1 MIEPSDDVKV
11 EIIFPEKYQEDNV
24 KTMRKF
30 AAAAAHHCKA
40 AALLGENMAIFT
52 LSGISVLQTY
62 SLEEALKVYGVEMI
76 HELYRADGKT
86 YACFYAD
93 VRGLKEKLE
102 GGNYNA

>member
-1 MIEPSDDVKV
+1 MIEPSDDIKV
-11 EIIFPEKYQEDNV
+11 EIIFPEKYLEDNV
-24 KTMRKF
+24 KTMKKF
-30 AAAAAHHCKA
+30 AAAAAHYCKA

-76 HELYRADGKT
+76 HELYRMDDKT
-86 YACFYAD
+86 CACFFAD

-102 GGNYNA
+102 GGD

>member
-1 MIEPSDDVKV
+1 MIEPFDDVKV
-11 EIIFPEKYQEDNV
+11 EIIFPEKYLEDNV
-24 KTMRKF
+24 KTMKKF
-30 AAAAAHHCKA
+30 AAAAAHYCKA

-62 SLEEALKVYGVEMI
+62 SLEEALKVYGVEMT

-86 YACFYAD
+86 HACFYAD

-102 GGNYNA
+102 GGN

>member
-1 MIEPSDDVKV
+1 MIEPSDDIKV
-11 EIIFPEKYQEDNV
+11 EIIFPEKYLEDNV
-24 KTMRKF
+24 KTMKKF

-40 AALLGENMAIFT
+40 AALLGENMTIFT

-76 HELYRADGKT
+76 HELYRMDGKT
-86 YACFYAD
+86 CACFFAD

-102 GGNYNA
+102 GGD

>member
-1 MIEPSDDVKV
+1 MIEPSDDIKV
-11 EIIFPEKYQEDNV
+11 EIIFPEKYLEDNV
-24 KTMRKF
+24 KTMKKF

-40 AALLGENMAIFT
+40 AALLGENMTIFT

-76 HELYRADGKT
+76 HELYRMDGKT
-86 YACFYAD
+86 CACFYAD

-102 GGNYNA
+102 GGD